1 MKCGKCKFKINI
13 GNTEETGAAFCSRV
27 SSYFPINCKDD
38 CHFLPRKKELYC
50 KDCSR
55 LGRDTACMTARENDK
70 VSNFDKYYY
79 HSAYCK
85 LSSEQEPVSFRAYP
99 HIGMIQDSFTISGDG
114 CLIKLSYLLHPNNIE
129 FYCELTAKMPLFV
142 ENIGNEVLYVD
153 THSGLIKLVPGERK
167 EVKVENVEQE
177 EQSLPSCDLYPA
189 EIIE

>member
-1 MKCGKCKFKINI
+1 MKIK
-13 GNTEETGAAFCSRV
+13 
-27 SSYFPINCKDD
+27 YF
-38 CHFLPRKKELYC
+38 LTL
-50 KDCSR
+50 
-55 LGRDTACMTARENDK
+55 
-70 VSNFDKYYY
+70 SNFDKYYY